1 MAQNRIRLLDI
12 LRGFAII
19 GTLGTNIWIFA
30 YAGNVSSV
38 LTTDAAW
45 FNSMEGI
52 IETLMSVFING
63 KFLGLLTIMFG
74 IGLELKYRKAER
86 EELPWMKLYIWTM
99 VLLFMDGLLH
109 YIFVFEYDIL
119 MSYAV
124 TGIIVAMLIKKSEK
138 ALNVIAITAFVIH
151 MIGVTL
157 LSLAWGFAIMMDD
170 SFLINLEKGMVQ
182 AGQVYLTGTYMDQIM
197 MRLQDFIIL
206 RSEAILILFMN
217 ISLYILGVKMYR
229 NGVFASNS
237 EARRTRMKMMKWGL
251 GIGIPLNMLPLL
263 PGGFFEFPA
272 RYLFAPVLSLG
283 YVGLFAYI
291 LERGW
296 ISWVFR
302 RFEMIGKAALSC
314 YVLQNVIA
322 AIIFYSW
329 GFQLAPMTSV
339 YLIIGLFLFITL
351 IMMVLAEIFVRKM
364 GTGPL
369 EWLWKKLSYMPFR

>member
-1 MAQNRIRLLDI
+1 MARQRIRLLDI

-38 LTTDAAW
+38 LTTDADW
-45 FNSMEGI
+45 YNSLEGI

-86 EELPWMKLYIWTM
+86 EVLPWMKLYIWTM
-99 VLLFMDGLLH
+99 VLLFIDGLLH

-138 ALNVIAITAFVIH
+138 TLNVIAITAFVLH
-151 MIGVTL
+151 MIGVIL

-170 SFLINLEKGMVQ
+170 LFLRNLESGMVE
-182 AGQVYLTGTYMDQIM
+182 AGQVYVTGTYMDQIM
-197 MRLQDFIIL
+197 MRLQDFIAL
-206 RSEAILILFMN
+206 RSEAVMILFMN
-217 ISLYILGVKMYR
+217 ISLYILGVKLYR
-229 NGVFASNS
+229 NGAFLPND
-237 EARRTRMKMMKWGL
+237 EGRRIRMGMMKWGL
-251 GIGIPLNMLPLL
+251 GIGIPLNLLPLL
-263 PGGFFEFPA
+263 SGGFFEFPA

-283 YVGLFAYI
+283 YVGLFACI
-291 LERGW
+291 LEKGW
-296 ISWVFR
+296 ITWILR
-302 RFEMIGKAALSC
+302 RFEMIGKSALSC
-314 YVLQNVIA
+314 YVLQNIIA
-322 AIIFYSW
+322 SIIFYSW
-329 GFQLAPMTSV
+329 GLQFAPMTNTYS
-339 YLIIGLFLFITL
+339 IIGLFLLITV
-351 IMMVLAEIFVRKM
+351 IMMVIAEVFVKSI

-369 EWLWKKLSYMPFR
+369 EWAWKKLSYMPFK

>member
-1 MAQNRIRLLDI
+1 MARQRIRLLDI

-38 LTTDAAW
+38 LTTDADW
-45 FNSMEGI
+45 YNSLEGI

-86 EELPWMKLYIWTM
+86 EVLPWMKLYIWTM
-99 VLLFMDGLLH
+99 VLLFIDGLLH

-138 ALNVIAITAFVIH
+138 TLNVIAITAFVLH
-151 MIGVTL
+151 MIGVIL

-170 SFLINLEKGMVQ
+170 LFLRNLESGMVE
-182 AGQVYLTGTYMDQIM
+182 AGQVYVTGTYMDQIM
-197 MRLQDFIIL
+197 MRLQDFIAL
-206 RSEAILILFMN
+206 RSEAIMILFMN
-217 ISLYILGVKMYR
+217 ISLYILGVKLYR
-229 NGVFASNS
+229 NGAFLPND
-237 EARRTRMKMMKWGL
+237 EGRRIRMGMMKWGL
-251 GIGIPLNMLPLL
+251 GIGIPLNLLPLL
-263 PGGFFEFPA
+263 SGGFFEFPA

-283 YVGLFAYI
+283 YVGLFACI
-291 LERGW
+291 LEKGW
-296 ISWVFR
+296 ITWILR
-302 RFEMIGKAALSC
+302 RFEMIGKSALSC
-314 YVLQNVIA
+314 YVLQNIIA
-322 AIIFYSW
+322 SIIFYSW
-329 GFQLAPMTSV
+329 GLQFAPMTNTYS
-339 YLIIGLFLFITL
+339 IIGLFLLITV
-351 IMMVLAEIFVRKM
+351 IMMVIAEVFVKKI

-369 EWLWKKLSYMPFR
+369 EWTWKKLSYRPFK